1 MTEAC
6 QNCKAHGGIWVKRRQ
21 GDKGEPR
28 YWTACRVGPP
38 SISSLWIGKGPDG
51 DAWAG
56 VHPWVPYD
64 YWCTSWVAG
73 EDSTATQIVL
83 GKAESV
89 DKPVKD

>member
-1 MTEAC
+1 M
-6 QNCKAHGGIWVKRRQ
+6 
-21 GDKGEPR
+21 
-28 YWTACRVGPP
+28 
-38 SISSLWIGKGPDG
+38 SSTWIGKGPDG

-56 VHPWVPYD
+56 IHPWVPYD